1 MSDEGVE
8 GEKRGEWMDRR
19 EEIVRLALKDGDL
32 ETLRKVSS
40 LPGGYGS
47 EEMRRVVWPVLLCV
61 DKYFPENT
69 QIDNISK
76 ERKELNGQSQN
87 SPLAESHVSANDKSD
102 QSKHQEKPPLQ
113 ERDGTKVI
121 TQDGTGQKSLINE
134 NEKIMGGNELEEKP
148 LNGHIEKSQEHH
160 RDEYQVSLDT
170 KRSFVTYPVG
180 IPLED
185 KENMQEDLHD
195 LIVGILR
202 KYPELSYFQG
212 FHDIM
217 SVLYLTFISPSSRS
231 RPKSK
236 IEKIPRNSPVNTH
249 SSTLNP
255 HGNSSPPSSDLDDK
269 VAEQDSLVKLD
280 TPPGVGTDQTSS
292 LDSSLFLSNMTNV
305 KGDVVKHELED
316 LEDRPPPYSVGKKGR
331 DSPEWDMLRKCAE
344 VISVC
349 RVRDAMGKGLE
360 PMMGMLRI
368 LKRILYRAD
377 PRLAKFS
384 STISPVPT
392 LPFFALSWILC
403 LFSHDVDTLEPIQR
417 MFDFVLARNPISA
430 IYLAVAILV
439 AKKPQLLRLVK
450 SLGPEAQSDPSLL
463 HPLFA
468 RLPPLY
474 PDTPSHPTPSPTL
487 HPLPTSSSTL
497 MSDPDAVNPYEPIP
511 LSELFALADKLMLQ
525 YPWDGED
532 IRGREIMGVGSIV
545 STYDSSISPQPPLLS
560 PESQKVVNNN
570 KSGVS
575 RVSDIETESQK
586 ELVLITVI
594 AQSSSLTEIARLVNS
609 NVVNALPSEEDDEPP
624 LPVLKKKRKPKWRI
638 HYPRDK
644 KGTVLAIG
652 VMLLGIGVAFYG
664 FKAGPS
670 TGWGRWWRVV
680 LRGCSL
686 PRVVSSSTLPEL

>member
-8 GEKRGEWMDRR
+8 GEKREEWMDRR

-47 EEMRRVVWPVLLCV
+47 EEMRR
-61 DKYFPENT
+61 
-69 QIDNISK
+69 
-76 ERKELNGQSQN
+76 R
-87 SPLAESHVSANDKSD
+87 
-102 QSKHQEKPPLQ
+102 QEKPPLQ
-113 ERDGTKVI
+113 NDDETKII
-121 TQDGTGQKSLINE
+121 THNGVEQKSLINE
-134 NEKIMGGNELEEKP
+134 NEKFMGGNELEEEP
-148 LNGHIEKSQEHH
+148 SNGQIEKSQEHH

-236 IEKIPRNSPVNTH
+236 IEKIPRNSP
-249 SSTLNP
+249 
-255 HGNSSPPSSDLDDK
+255 
-269 VAEQDSLVKLD
+269 
-280 TPPGVGTDQTSS
+280 TSS
-292 LDSSLFLSNMTNV
+292 LDSSPLSPNMNHVRTD
-305 KGDVVKHELED
+305 DVRHELED
-316 LEDRPPPYSVGKKGR
+316 KPPPYSIGKEGR
-331 DSPEWDMLRKCAE
+331 DTPEWDMLRKCAE

-545 STYDSSISPQPPLLS
+545 STYDSSISPQPPRLS
-560 PESQKVVNNN
+560 PE
-570 KSGVS
+570 
-575 RVSDIETESQK
+575 
-586 ELVLITVI
+586 
-594 AQSSSLTEIARLVNS
+594 LVNF

-624 LPVLKKKRKPKWRI
+624 LPVKRRKPKWRI

-652 VMLLGIGVAFYG
+652 VMLLGIGVAYYG